1 MHALVLASQLVFA
14 TVSVSTHKPVAGV
27 QAPMMQALVLASQ
40 SVFAGVGVS
49 THLPASQTLLTHAS
63 LAAHVKEVSS
73 SHKPLVGLQTSGL
86 HLSAVVHVFST
97 VTTQIPVVVSQIS
110 GTHLLAVLQ
119 SESTVHLVV
128 GALVDFADL
137 APVGA
142 LVDFGFPLCLSL
154 RNVINDSTSSRDE
167 TI

>member
-1 MHALVLASQLVFA
+1 VQAFLSSHTFDVYAHNPVAESQL
-14 TVSVSTHKPVAGV
+14 SVVQRLLSSHNLSVLTHPVAGTQVSVV
-27 QAPMMQALVLASQ
+27 QA
-40 SVFAGVGVS
+40 
-49 THLPASQTLLTHAS
+49 S
-63 LAAHVKEVSS
+63 LSSHVKEVSS

-97 VTTQIPVVVSQIS
+97 VTTQIPFVVSQIS
-110 GTHLLAVLQ
+110 GLHLLAVLQ